1 MFHCKCPCQSGHALN
16 TWLSMCSPMD
26 TLMHT
31 CLDSRERPLVNTHVQ
46 SQKYLL
52 ILWVS
57 SPSWDFLHSW
67 QVKGVSALAPLL
79 KLKLHRNSFVC
90 SAFVHKDT
98 TAIKTFGL
106 LKTLGSW
113 QRLSW
118 LKVKKEEKPEFQVYI
133 VSKKEN
139 IHTGASK
146 FTTNPW
152 DKDPAAR
159 WGEIQIINRKA
170 LKYITDLKT
179 ENTYFFF
186 CLWFPV
192 PFISEHEFISARL
205 EGEMRQLQ
213 MRNKWWK
220 MTQTGNEK
228 SHQTKRKT

>member
-16 TWLSMCSPMD
+16 TWFSMCSPMD

-57 SPSWDFLHSW
+57 SPSWDLLHSW

-170 LKYITDLKT
+170 LKYITDLQT

-186 CLWFPV
+186 LSLVSSPIHFRTWVYIC
-192 PFISEHEFISARL
+192 S
-205 EGEMRQLQ
+205 
-213 MRNKWWK
+213 
-220 MTQTGNEK
+220 TGGRDATITDEK
-228 SHQTKRKT
+228 

>member
-1 MFHCKCPCQSGHALN
+1 MLYTCAQKEALFSADVEGGEGQEAEDGEAGPPVSSLFASLPCHPFSASPRTQDMFHCKCPCQSGHALN
-16 TWLSMCSPMD
+16 TWFSMCSPMD

-57 SPSWDFLHSW
+57 FPSWGFLHSW

-79 KLKLHRNSFVC
+79 KLKLHRNSSVC

-113 QRLSW
+113 QRLFW
-118 LKVKKEEKPEFQVYI
+118 LKVKKEDKSEFQVYI
-133 VSKKEN
+133 VSEQEN

-146 FTTNPW
+146 FTTNP
-152 DKDPAAR
+152 
-159 WGEIQIINRKA
+159 
-170 LKYITDLKT
+170 
-179 ENTYFFF
+179 
-186 CLWFPV
+186 
-192 PFISEHEFISARL
+192 
-205 EGEMRQLQ
+205 
-213 MRNKWWK
+213 
-220 MTQTGNEK
+220 
-228 SHQTKRKT
+228 